1 MFLFFILINEW
12 VWTQRASHHGS
23 FTSISSES
31 TSLLSAKRQTWAL
44 QRQTTRDPR
53 PVPSQTLPLEHC
65 RKGRWLITINRTVK
79 ASEARHKDTAPPETH
94 VKEGP
99 VARRTSPLRSAGV
112 LAGPRRCSRGSVS
125 QGQMANGPR
134 RFDQRGGSW
143 QQVVE
148 PSPAQP
154 SLSEH

>member
-1 MFLFFILINEW
+1 MNGSGHNE
-12 VWTQRASHHGS
+12 HHITAHLPP
-23 FTSISSES
+23 FPVNQQVR
-31 TSLLSAKRQTWAL
+31 LLSAKRQTWAL
-44 QRQTTRDPR
+44 QRRTSRDPW
-53 PVPSQTLPLEHC
+53 PIPSQTLPLEHC

-79 ASEARHKDTAPPETH
+79 ASEACHKDTAPPETH

-112 LAGPRRCSRGSVS
+112 LAGPRCCSRGSVS
-125 QGQMANGPR
+125 RGQMADGPR
-134 RFDQRGGSW
+134 QFDQRGGSW
-143 QQVVE
+143 QQVLA